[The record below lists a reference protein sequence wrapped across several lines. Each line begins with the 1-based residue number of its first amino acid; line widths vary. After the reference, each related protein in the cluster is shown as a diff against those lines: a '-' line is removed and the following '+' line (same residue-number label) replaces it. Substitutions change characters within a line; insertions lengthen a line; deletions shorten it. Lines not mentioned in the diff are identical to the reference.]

1 VEAIERAAYV
11 SVGRACGFGSLAIL
25 CFMVGLSYEP
35 HLSARVGGMLSLIMT
50 GILLVKAMS
59 AVSRPYKRTETWLML
74 DEVDRP
80 APSVAQEV
88 IGSVLRDAYLW
99 YARSSALV
107 TVILFAAAVLLS
119 LLALA

>member
-1 VEAIERAAYV
+1 MDAIERAAYV

-35 HLSARVGGMLSLIMT
+35 HLSARVGGLLSLIMT
-50 GILLVKAMS
+50 GVLLAKAMS
-59 AVSRPYKRTETWLML
+59 ALTRPYKTTETWLML
-74 DEVDRP
+74 DEADRP
-80 APSVAQEV
+80 SPSVAQHM

-107 TVILFAAAVLLS
+107 TVILFVAAVF